1 MQVGRFGRLSRRE
14 FLAAAAAGVVAARPQ
29 QARAADP
36 PRYGENP
43 LKLGSDRDGILYIP
57 KGYKDGVPTPLVL
70 MFHGAGSTGRN
81 VSYTYGVADDLGF
94 IVLAPDSRDEATWD
108 MLVGGFGPDVEF
120 IGAALK
126 QTYAQCSVDRQRM
139 AIGGH
144 SDGASYALSLG
155 IGTGDTF
162 GRILAFSPGIMQP
175 IEVHGKPRI
184 FISHGINDQVMP
196 IDVTS
201 RQFVPRL
208 KKLGYDVT
216 YREYEGRHGVPPEV
230 VREGFEWFANRP
242 PRYSNPTQPTRP
254 TRPTQLTRPSRNY
267 HPSDSHPRAARR
279 SADQSGSPSPIRRP
293 SRRGC
298 PACVPSPRGRP

>member
-1 MQVGRFGRLSRRE
+1 VQSHCESGKRVSRRT
-14 FLAAAAAGVVAARPQ
+14 FLGAAAAAVAVWARP
-29 QARAADP
+29 ARAADP

-43 LKLGSDRDGILYIP
+43 LKLGSDRDGTLYIP
-57 KGYKDGVPTPLVL
+57 RGYKDGTPAPMVL
-70 MFHGAGSTGRN
+70 MFHGAGGTGRA
-81 VSYTYGVADDLGF
+81 VSYTSEIADTLG
-94 IVLAPDSRDEATWD
+94 IIILAPDSRDEASWD

-126 QTYAQCSVDRQRM
+126 DTYARCSVDRKRM
-139 AIGGH
+139 AIAGH

-162 GRILAFSPGIMQP
+162 GRIMAFSPGIMQP

-184 FISHGINDQVMP
+184 FISHGISDQVMP

-230 VREGFEWFANRP
+230 VREGFEWFAG
-242 PRYSNPTQPTRP
+242 QPT
-254 TRPTQLTRPSRNY
+254 
-267 HPSDSHPRAARR
+267 A
-279 SADQSGSPSPIRRP
+279 
-293 SRRGC
+293 
-298 PACVPSPRGRP
+298 